1 MLLTEERRQDTGFF
15 LNIPPIL
22 GGRKGTQP
30 FLPPAKIFQSQM
42 KKECKPET
50 AQSSV
55 PDGCGLSQGGKT
67 NRALLATLRG
77 EVQGPARPPP
87 EPRAGSCQL
96 QTLDAKGPQCG
107 PALGPGEALPCEDP
121 STGQGPGSPNGAQA
135 PPDIQMQQ
143 LTRVRG
149 VSMEAVASSGRSER
163 LDLGL
168 PSAGAWAPRARRER
182 PGSALDPLEGHS
194 RPVSP
199 SAHRGFGQKTAEARC
214 CRRRLPATGTIPPQ
228 VPDLSAPR
236 LTLPGPRDTEEPW
249 VGLGLGLLSS
259 SELPLLPPH
268 TYHPATVPSEDRLWP
283 PH

>member
-1 MLLTEERRQDTGFF
+1 MPLTEERRQDTGFF

-30 FLPPAKIFQSQM
+30 FLPPAKIFQSQI

-50 AQSSV
+50 AQSSA

-67 NRALLATLRG
+67 NRALLATPHR
-77 EVQGPARPPP
+77 EVQGPARPPS

-107 PALGPGEALPCEDP
+107 PTLGPGEALPCEDP
-121 STGQGPGSPNGAQA
+121 SQEPGSPNGARV

-149 VSMEAVASSGRSER
+149 FSMEAAASSGRSER

-168 PSAGAWAPRARRER
+168 PSGGAWAPGARRER
-182 PGSALDPLEGHS
+182 PGSVSDPLEGHAAGPCPH
-194 RPVSP
+194 RHTEG
-199 SAHRGFGQKTAEARC
+199 SA
-214 CRRRLPATGTIPPQ
+214 RRLLRPTVAGAGLLPRGPFLPRCPPSQ
-228 VPDLSAPR
+228 
-236 LTLPGPRDTEEPW
+236 LPG
-249 VGLGLGLLSS
+249 
-259 SELPLLPPH
+259 
-268 TYHPATVPSEDRLWP
+268 
-283 PH
+283 